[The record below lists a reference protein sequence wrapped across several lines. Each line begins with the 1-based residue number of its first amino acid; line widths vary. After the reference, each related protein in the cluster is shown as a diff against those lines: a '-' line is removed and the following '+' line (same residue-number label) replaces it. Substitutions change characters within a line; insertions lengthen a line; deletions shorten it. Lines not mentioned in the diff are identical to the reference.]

1 MRCTLISRSSLL
13 KLRPFERC
21 VRTTS
26 PSSTSTFAPAARR
39 RASMMPEMVLLPA
52 PESPVNQST
61 KPLCTM
67 VSQHFLE
74 QHVDGALDSAVGGEV
89 DAALFVGI
97 LFPPPPP
104 GPLALPVLHA
114 AGAGG
119 AARAGAAGRGR

>member
-67 VSQHFLE
+67 ISQHFLE
-74 QHVDGALDSAVGGEV
+74 QHVDGALDSAVGGEM
-89 DAALFVGI
+89 DPALFVGL
-97 LFPPPPP
+97 LFPPPAPRAP
-104 GPLALPVLHA
+104 ALPGFHRA
-114 AGAGG
+114 RAGGATDAGAG
-119 AARAGAAGRGR
+119 ARI